1 MIFQYMEIKISDI
14 LTRIKL
20 IREQNEITQRE
31 LSIMSGISYST
42 LTKLETG
49 IIKNPSFLVI
59 LKISRA
65 LDIKLDDLLVD

>member
-1 MIFQYMEIKISDI
+1 MEIKISDI